1 MRRRSPFLLPAAAL
15 ALAACSLDLSRPPV
29 ERASYLLVASRGSAA
44 PLATKPVAI
53 KVRPLRADPL
63 FERKEFLYRIDGQR
77 VLSDFYHEFAERPD
91 AMITSALVG
100 WLKSAKL
107 FEAVVEP
114 GVPADAP
121 YILDG
126 SIAALYGDLQE
137 PQKPAA
143 VMGIRFYLVRSADA
157 GLEVV
162 LDRTLWQRVAIQ
174 GNTPQA
180 LAQGYDEA
188 LTRILAE
195 LERELA
201 GLDLRK

>member
-1 MRRRSPFLLPAAAL
+1 MRRRTHFILPAAAL
-15 ALAACSLDLSRPPV
+15 ALAACTLSLSRPPV
-29 ERASYLLVASRGSAA
+29 ERANYLLVAGREAPAASAS
-44 PLATKPVAI
+44 KPVAI

-63 FERKEFLYRIDGQR
+63 YERREFLYRLDGQR
-77 VLSDFYHEFAERPD
+77 VVSDFYNEFAERPD
-91 AMITSALVG
+91 AMITSALIG

-126 SIAALYGDLQE
+126 SLVALYGDLQE

-143 VMGIRFYLVRSADA
+143 VMGIRFYLVRSGNAS
-157 GLEVV
+157 LEVV
-162 LDRTLWQRVAIQ
+162 LERTLRERVQVTA
-174 GNTPQA
+174 NTPEA
-180 LAQGYDEA
+180 LAQGYNQA
-188 LTRILAE
+188 LARILAA

-201 GLDLRK
+201 ALELRK